1 MRILIADDD
10 PTFRHLLKEV
20 LVKWGYDPVAAR
32 DGNEAWQVL
41 QGADSPQ
48 IAILDW
54 KMPGIEGVD
63 ICRRVRK
70 ERQEPFAYLILLT
83 YQAREED
90 IVAGMEAGADDF
102 ILKPLK
108 TNELRVRLDAAKR
121 IVELQN
127 ELLVTRQTIAD
138 QAAEQESVVKDLE
151 MFSSTVSTRLLTQ
164 LETISTQARLLQEV
178 LCRMDNQQ
186 CEAFAQK
193 ISDEAVQLTQLTHE
207 VLDSFEPARRKL
219 KTR

>member
-1 MRILIADDD
+1 MRVLIADDD
-10 PTFRHLLKEV
+10 PAFRHLLEDI

-32 DGNEAWQVL
+32 DGNEAWQVM
-41 QGADSPQ
+41 QQADSPQ

-70 ERQEPFAYLILLT
+70 ERHEPFAYLILLT

-90 IVAGMEAGADDF
+90 IAAGMEAGADDF

-127 ELLVTRQTIAD
+127 ELLIARRTM
-138 QAAEQESVVKDLE
+138 AEQGAELESAIGNLE
-151 MFSSTVSTRLLTQ
+151 RFSSTVSTRLLIP
-164 LETISTQARLLQEV
+164 LATISTQAQLLHDV

-186 CEAFAQK
+186 CEAFAKK

-207 VLDSFEPARRKL
+207 VLDSLHRRGES
-219 KTR
+219 